1 MAGCSQAARIDRVI
15 EVNAGR
21 NPLRSLSIRVFGI
34 GGAGYNIIERL
45 RARHDCGPHVSTYT
59 VNRVETERQVDLEF
73 ASGIDSP
80 LTSKDQHL
88 ISESVR
94 PADYVILTAGLGGK
108 TGTTLVTHFAKCA
121 KAHGCKVVTV
131 IVLPFSFEG
140 RRIRFARKAAEE
152 LNGIADQVITFDL
165 ASLTKSFPKDTTLG
179 AFFDYAN
186 DLVVQAILNAMA
198 AAETTFTTPR
208 R

>member
-1 MAGCSQAARIDRVI
+1 MAGCSQTARVDRVI
-15 EVNAGR
+15 EVKAGR
-21 NPLRSLSIRVFGI
+21 NPNGTISIRVFGI

-59 VNRVETERQVDLEF
+59 VNRIEVERQVDLEF

-108 TGTTLVTHFAKCA
+108 AGTALITHFAKSA
-121 KAHGCKVVTV
+121 KAHGCRVVAV
-131 IVLPFSFEG
+131 IGLPFSFEG

-152 LNGIADQVITFDL
+152 LNGIANQVITFDL
-165 ASLTKSFPKDTTLG
+165 ASLTKSFPKNTTLR

-186 DLVVQAILNAMA
+186 GLVVQAILNAIA
-198 AAETTFTTPR
+198 AAEATFTTPR